1 LQDAEIDIRNSEI
14 AYEILEGMKR
24 KNALGVMSVS
34 DLLVAS
40 I

>member
-1 LQDAEIDIRNSEI
+1 MQDAEIGIRNSEI

-34 DLLVAS
+34 DLPVAS
-40 I
+40 M